1 MAASRQT
8 HAVKRNVPKAQ
19 QSAAGK
25 RS

>member
-8 HAVKRNVPKAQ
+8 HAIKRNVPKAQ